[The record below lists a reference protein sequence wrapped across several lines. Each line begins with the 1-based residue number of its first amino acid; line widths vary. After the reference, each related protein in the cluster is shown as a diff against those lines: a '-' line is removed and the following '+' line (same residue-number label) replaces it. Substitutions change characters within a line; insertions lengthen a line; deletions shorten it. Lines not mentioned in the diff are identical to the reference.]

1 MSAVGV
7 WHAGSAISVVRSCMM
22 VQCIPAVNAAMGVCL
37 SVDDG
42 TQKWQNKALGVL
54 ICTDEFMLSE
64 LIDSLLKYLSDTRFQ
79 EKEMISG
86 SFLLCFPGH

>member
-1 MSAVGV
+1 M
-7 WHAGSAISVVRSCMM
+7 H
-22 VQCIPAVNAAMGVCL
+22 CIPAVNAAMGVCL

-64 LIDSLLKYLSDTRFQ
+64 LKDSLVTCLSDIRFQ
-79 EKEMISG
+79 EKDMISG
-86 SFLLCFPGH
+86 SFLLCFPKH